1 MNFNELYELENYE
14 GSGFSNFL
22 KDQSKKFIKKAA
34 SSAVEKAV
42 NTGSTAVGELIAN
55 KIIPP
60 KRNEIENSTRAK
72 PQKLYEDKTLPEIPI
87 DSGYKIIK
95 LLRQNPESIRTQF
108 NSI

>member
-1 MNFNELYELENYE
+1 MNFDELENFE

-42 NTGSTAVGELIAN
+42 NTGSTAGGEKAGELIAN
-55 KIIPP
+55 KIIP
-60 KRNEIENSTRAK
+60 KTLRGQNRKEE
-72 PQKLYEDKTLPEIPI
+72 KLYEEKNPEIPI

-95 LLRQNPESIRTQF
+95 LLQKILK
-108 NSI
+108 I

>member
-1 MNFNELYELENYE
+1 MNDYDELLENFNE

-55 KIIPP
+55 KIISP
-60 KRNEIENSTRAK
+60 KTSRKKPENNH
-72 PQKLYEDKTLPEIPI
+72 QNNNQNIPI

-95 LLRQNPESIRTQF
+95 LLQKNPESIRTQF

>member
-1 MNFNELYELENYE
+1 MNFNEEELYELENYE
-14 GSGFSNFL
+14 GSGLSSFL

-42 NTGSTAVGELIAN
+42 NTGSTAVGEKAGELIAN

-60 KRNEIENSTRAK
+60 RQDKIKNNTEIN
-72 PQKLYEDKTLPEIPI
+72 QNIPI

-95 LLRQNPESIRTQF
+95 LLKRNHPVDNIRKQFISI
-108 NSI
+108 

>member
-1 MNFNELYELENYE
+1 MSFNEINELENYE

-22 KDQSKKFIKKAA
+22 KDQSTKFIKKAA

-42 NTGSTAVGELIAN
+42 NTGSTAVGEKFGTLIAN
-55 KIIPP
+55 KIIP
-60 KRNEIENSTRAK
+60 KNTRVIDK
-72 PQKLYEDKTLPEIPI
+72 NKEEKVYEEKIPI

-95 LLRQNPESIRTQF
+95 LLQNNPGDIRTQF

>member
-1 MNFNELYELENYE
+1 MYIVLYQKLNFQWSYI
-14 GSGFSNFL
+14 
-22 KDQSKKFIKKAA
+22 FIKKTA

-55 KIIPP
+55 KIIPSS
-60 KRNEIENSTRAK
+60 KKNEMKKNENSSSSSVIESKNNST
-72 PQKLYEDKTLPEIPI
+72 EIPI

-95 LLRQNPESIRTQF
+95 LLQQNNPESIRSQF